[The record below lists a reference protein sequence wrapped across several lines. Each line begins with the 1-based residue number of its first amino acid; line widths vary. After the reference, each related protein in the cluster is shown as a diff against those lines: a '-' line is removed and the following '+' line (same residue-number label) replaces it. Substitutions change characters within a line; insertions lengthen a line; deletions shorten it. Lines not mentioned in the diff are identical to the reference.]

1 VNGIA
6 EDHFVRA
13 VREDPV
19 RPGLLYAATE
29 ETVYVSWNDGGDWQP
44 LTMNLPVVQVS
55 DLVVKEN
62 DLVIGTHGRSFWV
75 MENIELLRQLPDRL
89 GDEVILYDPDN
100 PVRGFDNSVEVFYWL
115 AEDAE
120 EVTMDFIDAS
130 GNAIQSFT
138 SVREDDDDDDGGW
151 GRTPRL
157 RDRAGVHRFRWN
169 MRHAAWRDFE
179 GRIFWAAAPTG
190 PEALP
195 GDYTVRLT
203 VDGEVLE
210 SDFEIEM
217 NPRAAAEGVT
227 MADLQARF
235 DFAMQLRDK
244 VTEANEAVI
253 RIRDIESQVAD
264 RMEAAENAELEALAG
279 EVGRKLDGVEQEI
292 YQVRNQSS
300 QDPLNFPI
308 KLNNK
313 IAALLNLVEGSEYR
327 PTAQSYDVFDK
338 LDGELNAELESLTV
352 IIQQD
357 VARLNELLRELGLE
371 PINTERLI
379 T

>member
-1 VNGIA
+1 
-6 EDHFVRA
+6 
-13 VREDPV
+13 
-19 RPGLLYAATE
+19 
-29 ETVYVSWNDGGDWQP
+29 
-44 LTMNLPVVQVS
+44 
-55 DLVVKEN
+55 
-62 DLVIGTHGRSFWV
+62 
-75 MENIELLRQLPDRL
+75 
-89 GDEVILYDPDN
+89 
-100 PVRGFDNSVEVFYWL
+100 
-115 AEDAE
+115 
-120 EVTMDFIDAS
+120 
-130 GNAIQSFT
+130 
-138 SVREDDDDDDGGW
+138 
-151 GRTPRL
+151 
-157 RDRAGVHRFRWN
+157 
-169 MRHAAWRDFE
+169 
-179 GRIFWAAAPTG
+179 
-190 PEALP
+190 
-195 GDYTVRLT
+195 
-203 VDGEVLE
+203 
-210 SDFEIEM
+210 
-217 NPRAAAEGVT
+217 